1 MIDAITAKREEQQK
15 LLPKVKWGDREAENQ
30 WRSTYLGSIFEA
42 GGNQMHDVR
51 TRIARARQRFGKMR
65 HIWANKDLH
74 RNLRMRLYKSSV
86 YSILT
91 YGSEA
96 WRLTTA
102 VKAALNGANATMVSI
117 ITGNTVREE
126 ASDGKLFDLVKWI
139 RARRLQWLG
148 HILRMTKERKIKQAI
163 FMMFKTPQ
171 PGDMLMDAPKT
182 DSWRELCTYA
192 LDRDYW
198 RARVRS
204 LRQPRVTVSM
214 GSHHEPGAEFT
225 FTVS

>member
-1 MIDAITAKREEQQK
+1 
-15 LLPKVKWGDREAENQ
+15 
-30 WRSTYLGSIFEA
+30 
-42 GGNQMHDVR
+42 MHDVR

-74 RNLRMRLYKSSV
+74 RNLRMRLYKSRV
-86 YSILT
+86 CSILT

-117 ITGNTVREE
+117 ITGNTAREE

-148 HILRMTKERKIKQAI
+148 HILRMTKERKIKQTI

-204 LRQPRVTVSM
+204 LRQPRVTVIM
-214 GSHHEPGAEFT
+214 GSHHEPGAEFA